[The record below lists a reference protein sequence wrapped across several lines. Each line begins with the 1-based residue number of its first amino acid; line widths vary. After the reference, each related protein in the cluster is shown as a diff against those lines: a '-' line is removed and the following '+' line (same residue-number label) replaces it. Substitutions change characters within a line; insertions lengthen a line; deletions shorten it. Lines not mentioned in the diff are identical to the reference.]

1 MPKQAKRLQAW
12 TGDRNV
18 VHGLSDAVKLVKANA
33 TAKFDES
40 VEIAVNLGVDPR
52 HADQQV
58 RGVVALPSGTGRDVR
73 VAVIAKDAKA
83 EEATAAGAEVV
94 GAEDLV
100 ERIQGGFMDFDRVI
114 ATPDMMALVGRLGKI
129 LGPRGLMPNPRVGT
143 VTPNVGQAVKDAK
156 GGSIEFRVE
165 KSGIVHAGIGKASFT
180 DEAIETNVKAL
191 IDALSKAKPS
201 GAKGVYI
208 KRVSLSSTMGPGFKV
223 DTSSAIEPGQASFR
237 SCLSVPH
244 GRRNEKTT
252 TSTPARLPLTARLRC
267 GRARIKPVQEPRAS

>member
-1 MPKQAKRLQAW
+1 MAKQPKRIQAW
-12 TGDRNV
+12 TGDRTV
-18 VHGLSDAVKLVKANA
+18 AHPVAEAVKLVKANA

-58 RGVVALPSGTGRDVR
+58 RGVVNLPSGTGRDVR

-83 EEATAAGAEVV
+83 AEATAAGADIV

-100 ERIQGGFMDFDRVI
+100 EKIQGGFMDFDRVI
-114 ATPDMMALVGRLGKI
+114 ATPDMMALVGRLGKV

-165 KSGIVHAGIGKASFT
+165 KAGIVQAGIGKASFT
-180 DEAIETNVKAL
+180 EDALRANVNAL
-191 IDALSKAKPS
+191 IDALNKARPS
-201 GAKGVYI
+201 GAKGIYMKKI
-208 KRVSLSSTMGPGFKV
+208 SLSSTMGPGFKI
-223 DTSSAIEPGQASFR
+223 DTANLGA
-237 SCLSVPH
+237 
-244 GRRNEKTT
+244 
-252 TSTPARLPLTARLRC
+252 
-267 GRARIKPVQEPRAS
+267 